1 MVSIGYLETS
11 KKHYIYID
19 SSERTRDDLAKYCS
33 EAIVIHDVNA
43 EEYSDIVDE
52 ADVNDLSNAEII
64 ISDIET
70 LRKTIIADEI
80 NKMLDKVDEECHINS
95 IEFAEMLLNNLD
107 EEYDASESFNMK
119 LIPADTGIGGDEY
132 YLQLVDKENNEV
144 EDEEEIDIQV

>member
-95 IEFAEMLLNNLD
+95 IEFTEMLLNNLD

-119 LIPADTGIGGDEY
+119 LIPADTGKGEEY
-132 YLQLVDKENNEV
+132 YLQLINKEANEV
-144 EDEEEIDIQV
+144 EDEEKIDIQV